1 MEKEYTCVN
10 AFAPKD
16 DKVYVYFKKFT
27 EQKSDGFCVI
37 CNGEV
42 FVIDSGDDFDDRMH
56 RFLLSLREKW
66 LENTPDCDKNAK
78 LEFKII
84 VSHAHGDHIGAL
96 PEIVKDSH
104 FKVLSI
110 VAPERSYL
118 SKDVPGAIGHLIND
132 ENALAAIADTL
143 KQDIHYLPY
152 GKIHS
157 VKTDNESLNIS
168 IYTAPFD
175 WSEER
180 QSDSEGI
187 RHLINTIPP
196 SYEDREKGITNG
208 VLNGNS
214 LWVKITHG
222 KNTILITGDQRPTD
236 EMLNSMIRYYGEEHF
251 RCNVLK
257 LTHHGE
263 TNYPPYLI
271 EVSKATDFV
280 FTVSRERSTPQ
291 TVELCEKIGKT
302 LYLGD
307 GDLIFTLDKANNIT
321 HNVYK

>member
-1 MEKEYTCVN
+1 MRENHICVN
-10 AFAPKD
+10 IFAPKD
-16 DKVYVYFKKFT
+16 DKVYVYFKRFLDY
-27 EQKSDGFCVI
+27 KSDGFCAI

-42 FVIDSGDDFDDRMH
+42 FVIDAGFDCDDGMH
-56 RFLLSLREKW
+56 KFLLALREKW
-66 LENTPDCDKNAK
+66 LKNAPDCDKNAK

-96 PEIVKDSH
+96 PEIVKDSR

-132 ENALAAIADTL
+132 ENALAAIAEVL
-143 KQDIHYLPY
+143 KLDIQYLPY

-157 VKTDNESLNIS
+157 VKTNSDRFDIKL
-168 IYTAPFD
+168 YTPPFD
-175 WSEER
+175 WSEDR
-180 QSDSEGI
+180 PSDSEGI
-187 RHLINTIPP
+187 RHLINTVPP
-196 SYEDREKGITNG
+196 SYEDRDKGITNG

-222 KNTILITGDQRPTD
+222 ENTILITGDQRPTD

-251 RCNVLK
+251 CCNVLK

-263 TNYPPYLI
+263 NNYPPYLI

-280 FTVSRERSTPQ
+280 FTVSRERATPQ
-291 TVELCEKIGKT
+291 TVELCEKIGKAH
-302 LYLGD
+302 YLSD
-307 GDLIFTLDKANNIT
+307 GDLIFTLETNKIT
-321 HNVYK
+321 HNTYK

>member
-1 MEKEYTCVN
+1 MEREYICIN
-10 AFAPKD
+10 SFAPKD
-16 DKVYVYFKKFT
+16 DKVYVYFKRFAID
-27 EQKSDGFCVI
+27 KSDGFCAI

-42 FVIDSGDDFDDRMH
+42 FVIDSGGDFDDGMH

-66 LENTPDCDKNAK
+66 LENASACDENAK

-84 VSHAHGDHIGAL
+84 VSHAHADHIGAL
-96 PEIVKDSH
+96 PEIVKDSR
-104 FKVLSI
+104 FKVSAI

-118 SKDVPGAIGHLIND
+118 SKDVPGAIGYLIED
-132 ENALAAIADTL
+132 ENSLAAVGDIL
-143 KQDIHYLPY
+143 KQNIQYLPY

-157 VKTDNESLNIS
+157 VTTENENLKIT

-175 WSEER
+175 WSEDR
-180 QSDSEGI
+180 PCDSEGI
-187 RHLINTIPP
+187 RHLINTIPD
-196 SYEDREKGITNG
+196 SYEDRDKGITNG

-214 LWVKITHG
+214 LWVKIAYG
-222 KNTILITGDQRPTD
+222 ENAVLITGDQRPTD

-280 FTVSRERSTPQ
+280 FTVNRERSTPQ
-291 TVELCEKIGKT
+291 TVELCEKLGRT
-302 LYLGD
+302 HYLGD
-307 GDLIFTLDKANNIT
+307 GNLIFTLDTNNIT
-321 HNVYK
+321 HNIYK